1 VDHLKAETL
10 VRTEEVTVCADGKH
24 STSVPCKKGSDPF
37 IRCFIRFLTSFVVEP
52 TNKRTYFQG
61 ASDAKGSLDMPMKRL
76 EAAVAKAVAFASNGS
91 RKAGRVSA
99 TASGGGSGA
108 KPTPNPRPDTLRSEL
123 EAKHAKEMAAL
134 VTKHA
139 AELVE
144 LNGRI
149 AMEPSAA
156 LEKELKNAVFALQS

>member
-1 VDHLKAETL
+1 
-10 VRTEEVTVCADGKH
+10 
-24 STSVPCKKGSDPF
+24 
-37 IRCFIRFLTSFVVEP
+37 
-52 TNKRTYFQG
+52 
-61 ASDAKGSLDMPMKRL
+61 MPMKRL

-91 RKAGRVSA
+91 RKAGRGSA
-99 TASGGGSGA
+99 TASGGSATASGGSA
-108 KPTPNPRPDTLRSEL
+108 KPTPNPTPDTLRSEL

-134 VTKHA
+134 VAKHA
-139 AELVE
+139 AELAE